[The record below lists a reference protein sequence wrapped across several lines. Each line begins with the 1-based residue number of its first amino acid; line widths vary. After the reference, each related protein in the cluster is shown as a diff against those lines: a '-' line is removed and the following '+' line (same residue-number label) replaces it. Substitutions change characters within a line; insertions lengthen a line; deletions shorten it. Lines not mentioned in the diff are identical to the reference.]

1 MQLQPCTCHAHA
13 HAAHAH
19 ATHAHATHA
28 HAHAHVMHV
37 PCTCHACARSRY
49 RAARSSSSLAAIRR
63 GTRGGSLAQAAPR
76 PPRPG
81 RRYVHDHDRGIA
93 VASPHHDHDSTI
105 PLPSPRHH
113 HAITTPSPQHH
124 HGRHRVVEAEVWPS
138 AWAASLGEIPARS
151 GICRPERWWWPRSCS
166 ISTTTTR
173 RRSLQPANC
182 IPMHPACSP
191 LSPTATPHP
200 PPATRHPRLTLVRCM
215 TSGLKK

>member
-1 MQLQPCTCHAHA
+1 MLHMHMLHMHMRMHMSCTCHARA
-13 HAAHAH
+13 
-19 ATHAHATHA
+19 
-28 HAHAHVMHV
+28 MHV
-37 PCTCHACARSRY
+37 PGRATGRHDPRPHLRRSD
-49 RAARSSSSLAAIRR
+49 
-63 GTRGGSLAQAAPR
+63 GEQEAAPWLR
-76 PPRPG
+76 RLLG
-81 RRYVHDHDRGIA
+81 RHARDAGMCMIMT
-93 VASPHHDHDSTI
+93 VASPWHHHITTMI
-105 PLPSPRHH
+105 VPSPCHH

-191 LSPTATPHP
+191 LSPTAPRAP
-200 PPATRHPRLTLVRCM
+200 PPPPPPPRHPRLTLVRCM